1 MSTPALARVGL
12 ETSLKPFPSW
22 SEADIAATATT
33 MFEQWRDIADAADSV
48 AVLLWIADGSEIL
61 DWDLDLDLD
70 REVTWASSVGFSN
83 TEFGAYAHTVTPENT
98 ARPYREQV
106 NALSYRDIRRLVA
119 TIRSVGERLLG
130 VPVTVGAT
138 FDPGPEFARSA
149 FKYEQH
155 PEIVASDR
163 EEGMGK
169 LIRMIRA
176 NSVLHADPRAFAGY
190 PDGIP
195 EGTRFGEFLGRQA
208 SSYLA
213 DLGFDYLW
221 LSNGFGFS
229 AYSWTPLGEVYNG
242 EEFLPERVGEV
253 SATLLAF
260 WDDFT
265 RECAFPVEVRGTN
278 FSTGID
284 AGGDAVPTREI
295 YRAGRFR
302 NPPPNSPWGPLN
314 EDFGIEMTG
323 YLSRIAEVP
332 SDGFLFRYYVND
344 PWFWQNPWWDFYNR
358 DPFDIHLPLSVAR
371 LDDEG
376 RVRTASDVQ
385 FLSIDTE
392 RGELDPRAGRE
403 VGAHVLRA
411 LESAPD
417 AAGPVVWLYPFD
429 EYADDTATDPE
440 SIQHPYFEDWY
451 LTAAVN
457 AGTPVNTVVS
467 TRLLAAAVDAGSLDG
482 RVLVAPTRALR
493 GPVLD
498 LLLELEGR
506 GSTVLAYGPAERAD
520 ERGRRLL
527 GLRSGTPIAGD
538 LRFETALE
546 GDDIGDGSQGR
557 LLRHASTLSGG
568 GVTELAEPETTVLAT
583 VGDGEEVRAYAT
595 RRGSWGWVRGSST
608 FDRAPMDDHG
618 FRHARPLD
626 PREFVEAGA
635 VLGRVL
641 GEFGVSCRFGRR
653 DAASRPAV
661 QSVHRND
668 GALWLSAYLADATTR
683 PRYRLPLGAPVIT
696 GWEGVYADGHT
707 EYAFGKSVHAEARIF
722 VEQQDEAVVACREL
736 APYPYSM
743 SRTLKATGFVD
754 ARVRIA
760 LPRDATRVTLV
771 RDDQASLNLV
781 GDVVVSHDVTADAI
795 AGVLELD
802 HVTGAIVVSW
812 ASAD

>member
-1 MSTPALARVGL
+1 MSPRALARVGL

-22 SEADIAATATT
+22 SEADIAATAAT
-33 MFEQWRDIADAADSV
+33 MFDQWRDVVAAADTV

-61 DWDLDLDLD
+61 EWDEDLD

-98 ARPYREQV
+98 ARPYQEDVRP
-106 NALSYRDIRRLVA
+106 LTYRDIRRVVS
-119 TIRSVGERLLG
+119 TIRRVGEQLLG

-138 FDPGPEFARSA
+138 FDPGPEFARSS

-155 PEIVASDR
+155 PEIVASDN
-163 EEGMGK
+163 EAEIGK

-176 NSVLHADPRAFAGY
+176 NSVLHADDRSFAGY

-195 EGTRFGEFLGRQA
+195 EGTTFGEFLGRQA
-208 SSYLA
+208 SRYLG

-229 AYSWTPLGEVYNG
+229 AFSWTPLGEVYNG
-242 EEFLPERVGEV
+242 EEFLPDRVAAV
-253 SATLLAF
+253 SSTLLQF
-260 WDDFT
+260 WDAFT
-265 RECAFPVEVRGTN
+265 RECPYPIEVRGTN

-295 YRAGRFR
+295 YEVGHFR

-314 EDFGIEMTG
+314 EDFGIEMSG

-358 DPFDIHLPLSVAR
+358 EPFDIYLPLSVSR

-392 RGELDPRAGRE
+392 RGDLDPRAGRE

-411 LESAPD
+411 LEAAPD
-417 AAGPVVWLYPFD
+417 EAGPVVWLYPFD
-429 EYADDTATDPE
+429 EYADDAAADPR

-451 LTAAVN
+451 LTAAIN

-467 TRLLAAAVDAGSLDG
+467 TRALAASIDAGALDG
-482 RVLVAPTRALR
+482 RVLLTPTRALR
-493 GPVLD
+493 GRVLD
-498 LLLELEGR
+498 LLQTATER
-506 GSTVLAYGPAERAD
+506 GMTVLAYGSAARAD

-527 GLRSGTPIAGD
+527 GVRLGDPIDGD
-538 LRFETALE
+538 LPFDTAL
-546 GDDIGDGSQGR
+546 DADAISDAPGSR
-557 LLRHASTLSGG
+557 SLRHTATLSGG
-568 GVTELAEPETTVLAT
+568 GVHELPEAGTTVLAT
-583 VGDGEEVRAYAT
+583 VGAGEAVRAYAT
-595 RRGSWGWVRGSST
+595 RRGAWAWVRGSST

-618 FRHARPLD
+618 FRHSRPLD
-626 PREFVEAGA
+626 PREFEDAGA

-641 GEFGVSCRFGRR
+641 GLLGVSCRFTRR
-653 DAASRPAV
+653 SAASRPAV
-661 QSVHRND
+661 QGVHRSR
-668 GALWLSAYLADATTR
+668 GATWVSGYLADTTTR
-683 PRYRLPLGAPVIT
+683 PRYRFPLGAPVFT
-696 GWEGVYADGHT
+696 GSEGVYANGHT
-707 EYAFGKSVHAEARIF
+707 EYSFGKSVHAEARIF
-722 VEQQDEAVVACREL
+722 VEQAEDTVVVCREM

-743 SRTLKATGFVD
+743 ARTLKAGGFRD
-754 ARVRIA
+754 ARVRVS
-760 LPRDATRVTLV
+760 LPREATTVTLV

-781 GDVVVSHDVTADAI
+781 GDVVRSRDVTAEVVD
-795 AGVLELD
+795 GVLVLE
-802 HVTGAIVVSW
+802 HVDGSIIVSW
-812 ASAD
+812 AAAG